1 MIVVEVI
8 LFVLGCYLSLYVG
21 YSLFLCLANWIV
33 KEELKEEKAPSTR
46 FAVLIPAHNEE
57 LLIGRLL
64 ESLNEQDY
72 PKELFEIVVVADNCD
87 DRTKDIAIEHSAL
100 VLERQSAEERG
111 KGYAI
116 SFALSKIDLEEYH
129 ALLIVDADSIA
140 DLNAL
145 RELDREVQRGKK
157 VIQCLNGVENTM
169 ASWFTVLMNV
179 SRTLSNEVL
188 EPATNKIGF
197 SSHLVGNGMCF
208 TKEILSK
215 YGWNAFSVGE
225 DWEHH
230 AKLIEMG
237 EKVWFAKKVGF
248 YHQESESLKQAT
260 PQRLRWSGGRL
271 AIAWRYGLRLLCS
284 GFVNRDVLKISGSLP
299 LVLPNPSMGVNL
311 TVLGLMGSFL
321 VGWIEGSAAFLP
333 WYGLLLVG
341 QGVLFVVGIAHT
353 KRKLAGLGSAILA
366 PVFLMWK
373 MIIDIVSLLGFG
385 RRRWVRTKRGTFGSK
400 EDE

>member
-8 LFVLGCYLSLYVG
+8 LFVLGCYLSVYVG
-21 YSLFLCLANWIV
+21 YSLFLCLVNWIV
-33 KEELKEEKAPSTR
+33 KEELKEGKAPSTR

-57 LLIGRLL
+57 LLVGRLL
-64 ESLNEQDY
+64 ESFNKQDY
-72 PKELFEIVVVADNCD
+72 PKELFEIIVVADNCD
-87 DRTKDIAIEHSAL
+87 DRTKDIAVEHSAV
-100 VLERQSAEERG
+100 VLERRSAEERG

-116 SFALSKIDLEEYH
+116 SFALSMIDLEKFD

-140 DLNAL
+140 DRNAL
-145 RELDREVQRGKK
+145 RGLDREVLRGKK

-169 ASWFTVLMNV
+169 ASWFTILMNV

-188 EPATNKIGF
+188 EPAANKIGF

-208 TKEILSK
+208 TREILGK

-230 AKLIEMG
+230 AKLTELG
-237 EKVWFAKKVGF
+237 EKVWFAKGVGV

-271 AIAWRYGLRLLCS
+271 AIAWRYGFRLLCS
-284 GFVNRDVLKISGSLP
+284 GFVNRDVVKISGSLP

-311 TVLGLMGSFL
+311 TVLGVAGSLL
-321 VGWIEGSAAFLP
+321 VGWVKGSSGLLP
-333 WYGLLLVG
+333 WYVLILIG
-341 QGVLFVVGIAHT
+341 QGCLFAVGAAYT
-353 KRKLAGLGSAILA
+353 QRKLISLA
-366 PVFLMWK
+366 SVFMAPMFLAWK
-373 MIIDIVSLLGFG
+373 MAIDILSSLGVG
-385 RRRWVRTKRGTFGSK
+385 RKLWVRTQRKL
-400 EDE
+400 